1 MPAAPYPENES
12 QRQQALE
19 QYNLLD
25 TLPEQ
30 AFDDITT
37 LAAHVCNTPIALVSL
52 VDRDRQWFKSKV
64 GIDADETPRDQAFCA
79 HAILDPNQV
88 LVVPNAEADPR
99 FADNPLVTGGP
110 QIRFYA
116 GAPLQTPDGQAI
128 GTLCAIDDQPRELTE
143 EQVQGLQALSRQVVA
158 QMELRRNVVQ
168 LSQTLNRLQ
177 RTQASLIQAE
187 KMSAL
192 GQFVAGIAHEINN
205 PVSFILGNL
214 PHAQTYTEELLELL
228 AHYQKIYPNPEPEL
242 AEFLKQVDISYIAE
256 DFISLLKSMK
266 SGASR
271 IEKIVTSLR
280 TFSHLD
286 EAEIKPVHLRE
297 HLDNAIALS
306 HAKLQQTLTGCDI
319 KITKSYADLPPI
331 VCNISQLNQV
341 FINIIGNAIDAID
354 ERIGQNQRGD
364 RSPEMTEEITEE
376 MTNYRPEIQIRL
388 NTTQDAEERG
398 FVTIEIQD
406 NGIGIES
413 QMQDKIFEPFYT
425 SKPVGQG
432 TGLGLTSSYDI
443 VVEQHRGKLQL
454 DSTPGQGSCFS
465 IWIPTDLPLPD

>member
-1 MPAAPYPENES
+1 MPAAPYPENEA

-37 LAAHVCNTPIALVSL
+37 LAAHVCKTPIALVSL
-52 VDRDRQWFKSKV
+52 VDRHRQWFKSKV
-64 GIDADETPRDQAFCA
+64 GIDAEETPRDQAFCA
-79 HAILDPNQV
+79 HAILDPGEV

-128 GTLCAIDDQPRELTE
+128 GTLCAIDSQPRELTD

-158 QMELRRNVVQ
+158 QMELRRNVAQ

-228 AHYQKIYPNPEPEL
+228 EHYQRTYPNPEPEL
-242 AEFLKQVDISYIAE
+242 ADLVSQIDVNYIAD
-256 DFISLLKSMK
+256 DFIKLLKSMK

-271 IEKIVTSLR
+271 IERIVTSLR

-286 EAEIKPVHLRE
+286 EAEIKPVQLDK

-306 HAKLQQTLTGCDI
+306 HAKLQQTRQGSDI
-319 KITKSYADLPPI
+319 KVTKTYVDLPPI
-331 VCNISQLNQV
+331 VCNIGQLNQV
-341 FINIIGNAIDAID
+341 FINIIGNAIDAIN
-354 ERIGQNQRGD
+354 ERIDQTQQSD
-364 RSPEMTEEITEE
+364 RDRNFDYSPEIE
-376 MTNYRPEIQIRL
+376 IRL
-388 NTTQDAEERG
+388 KTAEDDDGRG
-398 FVTIEIQD
+398 FVIIEIQD
-406 NGIGIES
+406 NGIGIDSES
-413 QMQDKIFEPFYT
+413 QDKIFDPFYT
-425 SKPVGQG
+425 SKPIGQG

-443 VVEQHRGKLQL
+443 VVEHHRGKLNL

>member
-1 MPAAPYPENES
+1 MPAAPYPENEAE
-12 QRQQALE
+12 RQQALE

-25 TLPEQ
+25 SLPEQ

-37 LAAHVCNTPIALVSL
+37 LAAHICNTPIALVSL

-64 GIDADETPRDQAFCA
+64 GINADETPRDQAFCA
-79 HAILDPNQV
+79 HAILDPGEV

-116 GAPLQTPDGQAI
+116 GAPLQTPDGQAM
-128 GTLCAIDDQPRELTE
+128 GTLCAIDSRPRELTE
-143 EQVQGLQALSRQVVA
+143 EQLQGLQALSRQVVA
-158 QMELRRNVVQ
+158 QMELRRNVAQ
-168 LSQTLNRLQ
+168 LSQTLTRLQ

-214 PHAQTYTEELLELL
+214 PHAQSYTEELLELL
-228 AHYQKIYPNPEPEL
+228 EHYQKTYPHPEPEL
-242 AEFLKQVDISYIAE
+242 ADIVSQIDVNYIAD
-256 DFISLLKSMK
+256 DFIKLLKSMK

-286 EAEIKPVHLRE
+286 EAEIKPVKLYK

-306 HAKLQQTLTGCDI
+306 HAKLQQSSASYNI
-319 KITKSYADLPPI
+319 KVSKSYADLPSI
-331 VCNISQLNQV
+331 VCNIGQLNQV
-341 FINIIGNAIDAID
+341 FINIIGNAIDAIN
-354 ERIGQNQRGD
+354 ERMGQEQPGRRPD
-364 RSPEMTEEITEE
+364 YSPEIE
-376 MTNYRPEIQIRL
+376 IRL
-388 NTTQDAEERG
+388 KTSQDDDGRG
-398 FVTIEIQD
+398 FVIIEIQD

-413 QMQDKIFEPFYT
+413 EIKDKIFDPFYT
-425 SKPVGQG
+425 SKPIGQG

-443 VVEQHRGKLQL
+443 VVEQHRGKLQVE
-454 DSTPGQGSCFS
+454 STPGEGSCFS
-465 IWIPTDLPLPD
+465 I

>member
-1 MPAAPYPENES
+1 MPAAPYPDNEA

-52 VDRDRQWFKSKV
+52 VDRHRQWFKSKV
-64 GIDADETPRDQAFCA
+64 GIDAEETPRDQAFCA
-79 HAILDPNQV
+79 HAILDPSQV
-88 LVVPNAEADPR
+88 LVVPNAEVDPR

-128 GTLCAIDDQPRELTE
+128 GTLCAIDNQPRELTDD
-143 EQVQGLQALSRQVVA
+143 QVQGLQALSRQVVA
-158 QMELRRNVVQ
+158 QMELRRNVAQ

-242 AEFLKQVDISYIAE
+242 AELLEQVDIDYIAK
-256 DFISLLKSMK
+256 DFINLLKSMK

-286 EAEIKPVHLRE
+286 EAEIKPVQLGE

-306 HAKLQQTLTGCDI
+306 HAKLQQTRTGCDI
-319 KITKSYADLPPI
+319 KITKTYADLPPI

-354 ERIGQNQRGD
+354 ERIGQTRRRD
-364 RSPEMTEEITEE
+364 RSLEMTED
-376 MTNYRPEIQIRL
+376 MTDYSPEIQIRL

-398 FVTIEIQD
+398 FVTIDIQD

-413 QMQDKIFEPFYT
+413 QMQDKIFDPFYT

-443 VVEQHRGKLQL
+443 VVEQHRGKLKL

>member
-1 MPAAPYPENES
+1 MPAAPYPENEVE
-12 QRQQALE
+12 RQQALE

-79 HAILDPNQV
+79 HAILDPSEV

-128 GTLCAIDDQPRELTE
+128 GTLCAIDNQPRELTD
-143 EQVQGLQALSRQVVA
+143 EQLKGLQALSRQVVA
-158 QMELRRNVVQ
+158 QMELRRNVTQ
-168 LSQTLNRLQ
+168 LSQTLKRLQ

-228 AHYQKIYPNPEPEL
+228 DCYQKTYPNPEPEI
-242 AEFLKQVDISYIAE
+242 ADFLSEVDVNYIAK
-256 DFISLLKSMK
+256 DFVKLLKSMK

-286 EAEIKPVHLRE
+286 EAEIKPVHLHT

-306 HAKLQQTLTGCDI
+306 HAKLQQTCSGYNI
-319 KITKSYADLPPI
+319 KVTKQYVDLPPI
-331 VCNISQLNQV
+331 VCNIGQLNQV

-354 ERIGQNQRGD
+354 ERIGQTRRRD
-364 RSPEMTEEITEE
+364 RSLNRTD
-376 MTNYRPEIQIRL
+376 YSPEISIRL
-388 NTTQDAEERG
+388 DTNHDDDGRG
-398 FVTIEIQD
+398 FVIIEIQD
-406 NGIGIES
+406 NGIGIDHES
-413 QMQDKIFEPFYT
+413 QDKIFDPFYT
-425 SKPVGQG
+425 SKPIGQG

-443 VVEQHRGKLQL
+443 VVEQHRGKLKV
-454 DSTPGQGSCFS
+454 DSTPGQGSRFS

>member
-1 MPAAPYPENES
+1 MPAAPYPENEA

-52 VDRDRQWFKSKV
+52 VDRHRQWFKSKV
-64 GIDADETPRDQAFCA
+64 GIDAEETPRDQAFCA
-79 HAILDPNQV
+79 HAILDPGEV

-128 GTLCAIDDQPRELTE
+128 GTLCAIDSQPRELTD

-158 QMELRRNVVQ
+158 QMELRRNVAQ
-168 LSQTLNRLQ
+168 LSQTLTRLQ
-177 RTQASLIQAE
+177 RTQASLIQSE

-228 AHYQKIYPNPEPEL
+228 EHYQRAYPNPEPEI
-242 AEFLKQVDISYIAE
+242 ADILNQIDVNYIAD
-256 DFISLLKSMK
+256 DFIKLLKSMK

-271 IEKIVTSLR
+271 IERIVTSLR

-286 EAEIKPVHLRE
+286 EAEIKPVQLEE

-306 HAKLQQTLTGCDI
+306 HAKLQQTRQGSDI
-319 KITKSYADLPPI
+319 KVTKTYVDLPPI
-331 VCNISQLNQV
+331 VCNIGQLNQV
-341 FINIIGNAIDAID
+341 FINIIGNAIDAIN
-354 ERIGQNQRGD
+354 ERIDQTQQSD
-364 RSPEMTEEITEE
+364 RTLEMTD
-376 MTNYRPEIQIRL
+376 YSPEIQIRL
-388 NTTQDAEERG
+388 NTAEDDDGRG
-398 FVTIEIQD
+398 FVIIEIQD
-406 NGIGIES
+406 NGIGIDSES
-413 QMQDKIFEPFYT
+413 QDKIFDPFYT
-425 SKPVGQG
+425 SKPIGQG

-443 VVEQHRGKLQL
+443 VVEHHRGKLKVGSKP
-454 DSTPGQGSCFS
+454 DEGSCFS

>member
-1 MPAAPYPENES
+1 MPAAPYPENEAE
-12 QRQQALE
+12 RQQALE

-25 TLPEQ
+25 TLPEE

-37 LAAHVCNTPIALVSL
+37 LAAHICNTPIALVSL
-52 VDRDRQWFKSKV
+52 IDRDRQWFKSKV
-64 GIDADETPRDQAFCA
+64 GIDAEETPREQAFCA
-79 HAILDPNQV
+79 HAILNPNQV

-128 GTLCAIDDQPRELTE
+128 GTLCAIDNQPRELTD
-143 EQVQGLQALSRQVVA
+143 EQLQGLQALSRQVVA
-158 QMELRRNVVQ
+158 QMELRRNVAQ
-168 LSQTLNRLQ
+168 LSQTLTRLQ

-214 PHAQTYTEELLELL
+214 PHAQSYTEELLELL
-228 AHYQKIYPNPEPEL
+228 KHYQKTYPNPEPEL
-242 AEFLKQVDISYIAE
+242 ADIVNQIDLNYIAD
-256 DFISLLKSMK
+256 DFIKLLKSMK

-286 EAEIKPVHLRE
+286 EAEIKPVQLQE

-306 HAKLQQTLTGCDI
+306 QAKLQQTFASCNI
-319 KITKSYADLPPI
+319 KVSKTYADLPPI
-331 VCNISQLNQV
+331 VCNIGQLNQV
-341 FINIIGNAIDAID
+341 FINIISNAIDAIN
-354 ERIGQNQRGD
+354 ERIAQAQQSDSTADYTPKININLKTDYDDKRQ
-364 RSPEMTEEITEE
+364 E
-376 MTNYRPEIQIRL
+376 
-388 NTTQDAEERG
+388 
-398 FVTIEIQD
+398 FVIVAIQD

-413 QMQDKIFEPFYT
+413 EIKDKIFDPFYT
-425 SKPVGQG
+425 SKPIGQG

-443 VVEQHRGKLQL
+443 VVEQHRGKLQV